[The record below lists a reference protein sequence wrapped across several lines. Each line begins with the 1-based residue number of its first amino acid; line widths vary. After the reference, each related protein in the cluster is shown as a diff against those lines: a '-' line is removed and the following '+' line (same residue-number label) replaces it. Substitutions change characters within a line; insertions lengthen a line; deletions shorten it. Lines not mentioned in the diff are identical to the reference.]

1 MLNKSVKWLVR
12 LYKKTPS
19 QLIGGLLFAIVV
31 IFLVLYLRSTDF
43 SNLEQVRINWYWMFW
58 ASLVALAFRYQMVF
72 IWRVI
77 LRALGSPHLPPF
89 TVMSDI
95 YAKSWLARYIPG
107 TVTWI
112 AGKVVMA
119 ANQGISKSRL
129 VVSSL
134 LEAGMQVTAAVVVSL
149 ILIGFSP
156 HIGHI
161 PVIIRVIVILMS
173 LAFLTLLSPPVFNR
187 LLRLGHSF
195 TKRELPSELRINR
208 QAMLRSFSLFVL
220 GTFLNG
226 ASCFLLIHALVP
238 NLPAN
243 LFLYIVG
250 SFGLAGA
257 IGMATPFLPSGIG
270 VRDGA
275 LLVLLAAVFPRDI
288 ALAITVVSRIWQVA
302 VDVLF
307 FAVAW
312 VFQRASSRSSLR
324 R

>member
-1 MLNKSVKWLVR
+1 MLNKTAHRLVAI
-12 LYKKTPS
+12 YKKTPTW
-19 QLIGGLLFAIVV
+19 LIGSLLFAIVMAFIV
-31 IFLVLYLRSTDF
+31 MYLRGVDF
-43 SNLEQVRINWYWMFW
+43 SQLGDIHINWYWMAW
-58 ASLVALAFRYQMVF
+58 ASLVALAFRYLMVF
-72 IWRVI
+72 IWRDI
-77 LRALGSPHLPPF
+77 LYSLGSKTLPSF
-89 TVMSDI
+89 TMMSDI

-119 ANQGISKSRL
+119 ANQGVSKSRL

-134 LEAGMQVTAAVVVSL
+134 LEAGMQVTAAVVLSL

-156 HIGHI
+156 HIAHI
-161 PVIIRVIVILMS
+161 PTLLRVIVVLMS

-195 TKRELPSELRINR
+195 TKRELPAELRVNR
-208 QAMLRSFSLFVL
+208 KAMLRSFGLFII
-220 GTFLNG
+220 GTFLHG
-226 ASCFLLIHALVP
+226 AASFWLIHALVP
-238 NLPAN
+238 NLPAG

-250 SFGLAGA
+250 AFGLSGA

-288 ALAITVVSRIWQVA
+288 ALAITLVSRLWQVA
-302 VDVLF
+302 VDILF

-312 VFQRASSRSSLR
+312 LHHKTSLPRSM
-324 R
+324 